1 MRRISTQ
8 VHATLDYIVG
18 ILLIA
23 APWIFN
29 FATGGPAQSIPVILG
44 LATIVMSFF
53 TNYEGGLVK
62 VIPMPVH
69 LTIDL
74 LSGIFLAASPWLFG
88 FAEIVMLPHLI
99 VGILEI
105 VVSLCTEKVPFVSS
119 KYRV

>member
-1 MRRISTQ
+1 M
-8 VHATLDYIVG
+8 LDYVVG

-44 LATIVMSFF
+44 LVALVMSLF

-62 VIPMPVH
+62 MIPMPVH

-88 FAEIVMLPHLI
+88 FAGMVFLPHLV

-105 VVSLCTEKVPFVSS
+105 AVSLCTIKAPFVS
-119 KYRV
+119 RV